1 MNKNDKSYTIVDKRG
16 MNEGQEHPE
25 EICRV
30 CGSQEVHSKEYGK
43 PTMDCIKYLKDQVS
57 HLEKTQGW
65 KDEPYHD
72 ETGPM

>member
-1 MNKNDKSYTIVDKRG
+1 MNKNDKPYTITDKRG

-30 CGSQEVHSKEYGK
+30 CGSQVVHSKEYGK
-43 PTMDCIKYLKDQVS
+43 PTMDCIKYLNDLIEESK
-57 HLEKTQGW
+57 KTE
-65 KDEPYHD
+65 DEPYHD